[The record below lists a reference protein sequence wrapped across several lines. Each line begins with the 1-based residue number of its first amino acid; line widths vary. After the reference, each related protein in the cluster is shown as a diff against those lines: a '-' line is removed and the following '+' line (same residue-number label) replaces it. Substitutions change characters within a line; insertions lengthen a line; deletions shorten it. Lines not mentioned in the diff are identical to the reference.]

1 MEWSRSL
8 KDAAVAAA
16 LALALALPIM
26 GMVLRS
32 TSLEFHLG
40 RAALAALAVFI
51 GRLAFS
57 LFAQTGGGERLWR
70 AMAPAAVQMARA
82 SAWAEQRAFWLLA
95 AVLAALVLFPFL
107 PPASN
112 YLLQIFTLSL
122 IYVMLGIG
130 LNIVVG
136 LAGLLDLGYVAFYAV
151 GAYSYALMAKHF
163 EIGFWTALPAAAGMA
178 ALAGCVLGFPVL
190 RMHGDYLAIV
200 TLGFGEIIRIVLN
213 NMTGFTGGPNGIS
226 APRPTLFGLT
236 FGNDP
241 APGETA
247 FHEFVGIPFSASHRY
262 MFIYLLILL
271 FVVGAIWVFKRLR
284 EMPIGRA
291 WEALREDEVACK
303 ALGINHTT
311 TKLSAFTLGAMFG
324 GLGGTFF
331 AATEG
336 FINPASFTFIE
347 SAIILSIVVLGGMG
361 TIVGVVAAALALT
374 LLPELFREFEDYRML
389 FFGLAMVFVMIWRP
403 GGLLRVKRRQYRA
416 FRSAGA
422 AHGA

>member
-1 MEWSRSL
+1 MDWSRSF

-16 LALALALPIM
+16 LALALAAPIM
-26 GMVLRS
+26 GMVLQARS
-32 TSLEFHLG
+32 LQFHLE
-40 RAALAALAVFI
+40 RVVVAAALVFL

-57 LFAQTGGGERLWR
+57 LFAQTRGGAKVTL
-70 AMAPAAVQMARA
+70 ALAPLGALSARA
-82 SAWAEQRAFWLLA
+82 AGWAERRLPWLLA
-95 AVLAALVLFPFL
+95 AVLALLIGFPFL
-107 PPASN
+107 PTTSN

-151 GAYSYALMAKHF
+151 GAYSYALMAKNLGF
-163 EIGFWTALPAAAGMA
+163 GFWTALPVAAGLA

-213 NMTGFTGGPNGIS
+213 NMTWLTGGPNGIS
-226 APRPTLFGLT
+226 APRPTLFGLV
-236 FGNDP
+236 FSNEP
-241 APGETA
+241 APGQTA
-247 FHEFVGIPFSASHRY
+247 FHEFLGIPFNASHRY
-262 MFIYLLILL
+262 VFIYLLILS
-271 FVVGAIWVFKRLR
+271 FVAASIWVFKRLR

-311 TKLSAFTLGAMFG
+311 TKLSAFTLGATFG

-361 TIVGVVAAALALT
+361 TIMGVVLAALALT
-374 LLPELFREFEDYRML
+374 LLPELFREFESFRML
-389 FFGLAMVFVMIWRP
+389 FFGLALVFVMIWRP
-403 GGLLRVKRRQYRA
+403 SGLLRVQRRRHLDVG
-416 FRSAGA
+416 SGEAG
-422 AHGA
+422 HGG